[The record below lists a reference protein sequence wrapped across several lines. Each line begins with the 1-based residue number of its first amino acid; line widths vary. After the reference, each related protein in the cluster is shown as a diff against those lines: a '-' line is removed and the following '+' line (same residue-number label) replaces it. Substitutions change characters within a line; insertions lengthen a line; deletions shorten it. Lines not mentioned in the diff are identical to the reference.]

1 MKTLRRGILAC
12 LVLGL
17 AAAKLLLPD
26 VMEDLRKK
34 SMELLFLDTD
44 YKAVFLRL
52 GERLNPSAEARV
64 EPEISTD
71 LPAHSLRA
79 GHTAPRPGYISY
91 RIEEAPGL
99 GEAEPERPEP
109 EPAEAQ
115 TEPESPAVPAAVTA
129 FLESQS
135 AFRDY
140 ALPDTVD
147 YSYEPLPFSYSLP
160 VAGYRSS
167 GFGYRVHPI
176 LNTVRFHYGTDV
188 AAYSGEEIAAFADG
202 TVSFAGYS
210 DSFGNYVLLEHAE
223 GWSTLYAHCSAL
235 FVSGGQQVHAGE
247 RIALV
252 GETGLATGPHL
263 HFELKRNGTYYN
275 PEYYVNG

>member
-1 MKTLRRGILAC
+1 MKTLRRGILVC
-12 LVLGL
+12 LLLGL
-17 AAAKLLLPD
+17 AAGKLLLPD
-26 VMEDLRKK
+26 LMKDLRDK
-34 SMELLFLDTD
+34 SMELLFLDSD

-52 GERLNPSAEARV
+52 SERLTAAAETQEQSEKSA
-64 EPEISTD
+64 D
-71 LPAHSLRA
+71 LSPHPLRSGKA
-79 GHTAPRPGYISY
+79 VPQPGYISY

-99 GEAEPERPEP
+99 GEAEPEKAEA
-109 EPAEAQ
+109 EPAQA
-115 TEPESPAVPAAVTA
+115 PAESETTALPAAVTA

-147 YSYEPLPFSYSLP
+147 YSYESLPFSYALP

-223 GWSTLYAHCSAL
+223 GWSTLYAHCSKL
-235 FVSGGQQVHAGE
+235 FVSGGQQVRAGE

-263 HFELKRNGTYYN
+263 HFELKHNGTYYN